1 MKKVLLAFDG
11 SHFSEG
17 AFSFARQLHDK
28 KKLLLTGAFLP
39 QAEYSNLWSY
49 SGGGMSGSVYI
60 PLVEDED
67 AEDVRKN
74 MERFE
79 AECKRYGIEY
89 RVHKNFLD
97 FGISELKKETRF
109 ADLLV
114 LGSESF
120 YADSDSGGANEYLI
134 HALEGVECPVIVV
147 PEKFVFPKTNIL
159 AYDGSESSVFAI
171 KQFAYLFPELTGNPT
186 QLVYAKKDGKD
197 YLPDEVYMGELAARH
212 FRDLELFKFEGHPRD
227 YFTKDNLESCDALLV
242 CGSFGRK
249 GLSSLFH
256 KSFVNDIMKQRSVP
270 IFIAH
275 HQ

>member
-17 AFSFARQLHDK
+17 AFAFAKQLHDK
-28 KKLLLTGAFLP
+28 KRLLLTGAFLP
-39 QAEYSNLWSY
+39 QVEYSNLWSY
-49 SGGGMSGSVYI
+49 SGGGMSGSVFI
-60 PLVEDED
+60 PMVEDSD
-67 AEDVRKN
+67 AEDIRKN

-79 AECKRYGIEY
+79 SQCVHNGIEY
-89 RVHKNFLD
+89 RIHKNFLD
-97 FGISELKKETRF
+97 FGIAELKKETRF
-109 ADLLV
+109 ADLLI

-120 YADSDSGGANEYLI
+120 YAESETSEPNEYLV

-147 PEKFVFPKTNIL
+147 PEKFVFPRTNIL

-171 KQFAYLFPELTGNPT
+171 KQFAYLFPELCGNPS
-186 QLVYAKKDGKD
+186 QLVYAKKDGNNT
-197 YLPDEVYMGELAARH
+197 LPDEVNMEELAARH

-227 YFTKDNLESCDALLV
+227 YFSKENLESCDAILV

-256 KSFVNDIMKQRSVP
+256 KSFVSDILKQRSVP
-270 IFIAH
+270 VFIAH
-275 HQ
+275 HK